1 MRLIVVDGMAQ
12 CNNPNPD
19 IILSIAEAF
28 RRVHGAENV
37 RFAAPGNVDAVADA
51 YQPHL
56 ILAVSS
62 RMWPEL
68 SLQLAVLRQRWNA
81 VVGWWLTDDPYEMDG
96 NFAQTKYADFVATND
111 RGSVPLYTGV
121 AVFHLPLAADRER
134 HFRPVRKNDA
144 EYQRDVLFCGVGF
157 PNRRAVV
164 EAASPFLAKRK
175 TLIVGPEWGECSFA
189 SAERVDNTA
198 LADLYNSS
206 RIVLNLP
213 RVFNFFNRLN
223 FPTST
228 PAPRTFEASAAGG
241 FQLAAADRP
250 ELHRYFDIPG
260 ELDLFRNTQELE
272 EKIEWY
278 LAHPDERME
287 AAQKAQTRTMNRDTY
302 DHRVE
307 QILEYAKT
315 LVEKR
320 CGTA

>member
-1 MRLIVVDGMAQ
+1 MRLIVVDGMCQ
-12 CNNPNPD
+12 HVNPNPE
-19 IILSIAEAF
+19 IIVSITEAF

-37 RFAAPGNVDAVADA
+37 RFATQWDVDAIADA
-51 YQPHL
+51 HQPHL

-68 SLQLAVLRQRWNA
+68 SLQLAVLRQRRQA
-81 VVGWWLTDDPYEMDG
+81 VVGWWLTDDPYEIDG
-96 NFAQTKYADFVATND
+96 NFAQMKYADFVATND
-111 RGSVPLYTGV
+111 RGSAPLYTG
-121 AVFHLPLAADRER
+121 AAAFHLPLAADRQR

-157 PNRRAVV
+157 PNRRAVI
-164 EAASPFLAKRK
+164 ASASPFLAKRK
-175 TLIVGPEWGECSFA
+175 TLIVGSEWGECPFA
-189 SAERVDNTA
+189 STERVNNTA

-213 RVFNFFNRLN
+213 RVFNFLNRLN

-260 ELDLFRNTQELE
+260 ELDLFRNAQELE
-272 EKIEWY
+272 EKIGWY
-278 LAHPDERME
+278 LAHPEHRME
-287 AAQKAQTRTMNRDTY
+287 AAQKAQTRTMNHDTY
-302 DHRVE
+302 DHRAA
-307 QILEYAKT
+307 QMLEYAQT
-315 LVEKR
+315 LIEK
-320 CGTA
+320 A